1 MDNNLDTATNT
12 NKSDKELQTNSNKR
26 SYAIILYGA
35 TSFVGQ
41 ITAHYLSQFL
51 SDSKYKEASAAETT
65 VTWAIAG
72 RDEGKLKK
80 LQTEISN
87 KQGDSETTTK
97 VDIIIADSND
107 AASLNKMTKQTQVII
122 STVGPYL
129 KYGEALVKSCATN
142 GTDYVDLTGEA
153 IFIKDML
160 DKYQDMAKKS
170 GARIVNSCGFDS
182 IPSDLGVYFTQ
193 QQAKSQFNKS
203 CDVIHMRVKA
213 AKGGLSGGTVA
224 SMATIF
230 EEVGKDKARR
240 KQVAD
245 PYLLNDDKNA
255 PNVRQDNISKP
266 QYDIEHD
273 RWLAPFVMAVI
284 NTRIVHRSNQLL
296 DYEYGRDFKY
306 DEAMWMKDGIKGQLM
321 SYGMSVGLLGFATA
335 MTFKPSR
342 EFLSKHVLPKSGS
355 GPSKSE
361 QENGYFDMRFFG
373 ETSEKDTI
381 STKVTG
387 DKDPGYGSTSRM
399 LAQSALC
406 LVQDI
411 SKDDVAGGFWTPSV
425 AMGEH
430 LLTRLEEH
438 AGISF
443 ELLDHDNT
451 H

>member
-1 MDNNLDTATNT
+1 MDTNT
-12 NKSDKELQTNSNKR
+12 DTSTNINKSEDTKQASSKER
-26 SYAIILYGA
+26 PYAIVLYGA

-51 SDSKYKEASAAETT
+51 SESTAKEGSSAGSA

-72 RDEGKLKK
+72 RDEDKLKK
-80 LQTEISN
+80 LQ
-87 KQGDSETTTK
+87 SELSSTPDNGK
-97 VDIIIADSND
+97 VDIIIANSND
-107 AASLNKMTKQTQVII
+107 DASLNEMTKQTQVII

-129 KYGEALVKSCATN
+129 QYGEPLIKACATN

-160 DKYQDMAKKS
+160 DKYQETAKQS

-193 QQAKSQFNKS
+193 QQAKAQFDRS

-213 AKGGLSGGTVA
+213 AKGGLSGGTIA

-230 EEVGKDKARR
+230 EEVGKDKERR
-240 KQVAD
+240 SQVAN
-245 PYLLNDDKNA
+245 PYLLNDDNDA
-255 PNVRQDNISKP
+255 PNVRQDNVSKP
-266 QYDIEHD
+266 EYDTEHD
-273 RWLAPFVMAVI
+273 RWLAPFVMASI

-296 DYEYGRDFKY
+296 DYEYSRDFKY

-335 MTFKPSR
+335 MIFKPSR

-361 QENGYFDMRFFG
+361 QEDGFFDIRFFG
-373 ETSEKDTI
+373 ETSKKDTI

-406 LVQDI
+406 LAQDI
-411 SKDDVAGGFWTPSV
+411 GKEDVGGGFWTPAV
-425 AMGEH
+425 AMGDQ
-430 LLTRLEEH
+430 LLKRLEDH

-443 ELLDHDNT
+443 EVIDDKN
-451 H
+451 